1 MVMAVDPRQGKDPG
15 FSPWSTMDRV
25 SGDGGKD
32 KGIRKE
38 RER

>member
-1 MVMAVDPRQGKDPG
+1 MLMAVDSRQRKDPG

-32 KGIRKE
+32 KGKIKE
-38 RER
+38 REQ